1 VLLSRS
7 YRAMLE
13 RWDDRFRSLP
23 DSAVV
28 EVSPLFALDE
38 RDLVARPLLDRL
50 PEPPIVLFA

>member
-1 VLLSRS
+1 
-7 YRAMLE
+7 
-13 RWDDRFRSLP
+13 
-23 DSAVV
+23 VV